1 MKLKTLAFAAL
12 VAASTVA
19 AHADTMNSLPLS
31 SQGVYSMTDGVEL
44 DPGHFTDT
52 YYLTFVDQAT
62 SSSTATFSLTN
73 LKFKNYVNITGLN
86 VSLYDNA
93 NPSAPLA
100 LTTLASNSWSYL
112 MNTATQYVLKVSG
125 NAVGSLGGSY
135 ALSIS
140 TVQAAPVPE
149 PASVALFLAG
159 IGALGLVGRRRKMAE
174 KDHADAALA

>member
-12 VAASTVA
+12 AAASTVA
-19 AHADTMNSLPLS
+19 AHADTTSNLALS
-31 SQGVYSMTDGVEL
+31 SQGVYSMVDGVEL
-44 DPGHFTDT
+44 DPGYFTDT
-52 YYLTFVDQAT
+52 YYLTFADQAT

-73 LKFKNYVNITGLN
+73 LKFKSFVNITGLN
-86 VSLYDNA
+86 VSLYDSA
-93 NPSAPLA
+93 SPSSPLT
-100 LTTLASNSWSYL
+100 LTTLASNSWSYV
-112 MNTATQYVLKVSG
+112 MNTASQYVLKISG
-125 NAVGSLGGSY
+125 NASGSLGGSY
-135 ALSIS
+135 SLGIS